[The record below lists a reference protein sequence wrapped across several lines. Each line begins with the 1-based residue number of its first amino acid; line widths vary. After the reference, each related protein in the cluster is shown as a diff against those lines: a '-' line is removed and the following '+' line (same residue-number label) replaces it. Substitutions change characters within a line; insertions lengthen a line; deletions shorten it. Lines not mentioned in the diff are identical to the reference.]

1 LREIAE
7 VVAVPVDANTTA
19 YNTLWQVRADTWSS
33 LEEAA
38 GQLVVA
44 GARQRPVDQL
54 GERVADLLNVL
65 GPIERLWAFPGTQTV
80 QKMRRLFAAGKYG
93 RFARLVSEVDRAL
106 ATGSYRSGET
116 VELETEDEALDGLVH
131 PVEQARTGRPYFEVL
146 IVEDMSEHQER
157 LLREDMRR
165 WRRPDDPFIYDIVV
179 VSSFDEALLAA
190 RLNFR
195 LQACVVR
202 RRFTHRSR
210 HDLSSL
216 AQFVYSGGDA
226 DLMERSPDDRAQILA
241 RSLARIRPEL
251 DLYLM
256 TQISVEDLAG
266 RLSHHYRRIFHIRE
280 GSLELHLS
288 ILDGVAARYRAPFFS
303 ALRNY
308 SHRPTGV
315 FHALPISHGNSIVD
329 SNWIQDMVDFYG
341 LEIFLAET
349 SATCGGLDSLLE
361 PTGPL
366 REAQQLAAAT
376 FGARQT
382 YFVTNGTSTANKI
395 VVQALVQPGDIVLV
409 DRNCHQS
416 HHYGLMLAGA
426 MVTYLEAYPLNQYS
440 MYGAVPLREI
450 KGQLL
455 ALRRA
460 GKLDRVRMLLLTNC
474 TFDGIVYD
482 VGRVMEECLAIK
494 PDLVF
499 LWDEA
504 WFAFARFHPVY
515 RPRTAMRAARTLAE
529 KLRLPEYRKRHDAQV
544 EEIGPV
550 DAADDEVLL
559 ERRLTPDPAR
569 ARVRVYSTQSTHKTL
584 TSLRQGS
591 MIHVWDQ
598 DFTQKA
604 EETFHEAYMT
614 HTSTSPNYQILAS
627 LDLGRR
633 QAALEGFELVVKQI
647 ENAMR
652 LRDAVDNHPLLSK
665 FMRCLT
671 TADLIPAGYRPAG
684 IDQPLRSG
692 LANMIRAWETDEFV
706 LDPSR
711 VTIYIGPTGIEG
723 DVFKR
728 GYLMDRY
735 GVQINKTS
743 RNTVLFMTTIG
754 TTRSSVAYLIE
765 VLVAMARDF
774 EARLADMSLNE
785 RASHERAVQR
795 LTGPSAPLPDFG
807 GFHPSFQDANGQRT
821 PEGDVRRAFYL
832 SYNDAYCEYLTPDQ
846 VEQRI
851 ENGEPAVS
859 TTYVTPYPP
868 GYPVLVPGQ
877 VFSPQILEF
886 MRSLDTPEVHGFRP
900 ELGFRVYTGKAL
912 EIAATACAAPSPGPA
927 TALTASSEEPSRREM
942 PGPAAASRSDA
953 EKTLAGFRAEAAAE
967 LAAVQAELQARAER
981 AEAEVDAC
989 RAELARLHATMSHDD
1004 TASSAPP
1011 GRPATAGS

>member
-1 LREIAE
+1 MA
-7 VVAVPVDANTTA
+7 DGANRPA
-19 YNTLWQVRADTWSS
+19 YNSTWQIRNDAWCS
-33 LEEAA
+33 LEETS
-38 GQLVVA
+38 GQLLLA
-44 GARQRPVDQL
+44 GAQHRPFGDMD
-54 GERVADLLNVL
+54 EAITKLLDVL
-65 GPIERLWAFPGTQTV
+65 GPIERFWAFPGMPAF
-80 QKMRRLFAAGKYG
+80 QKMRRLFTAGKYD
-93 RFARLVSEVDRAL
+93 RFAALVRGINRAL
-106 ATGSYRSGET
+106 ATDSYRSGHT
-116 VELETEDEALDGLVH
+116 WDLGAEDDALDHAAH
-131 PVEQARTGRPYFEVL
+131 PLENARVDRPYFEVL
-146 IVEDMSEHQER
+146 IVEDMTEHQER
-157 LLREDMRR
+157 SLREELHR
-165 WRRPDDPFIYDIVV
+165 WRRPDDPFIYEIVV
-179 VSSFDEALLAA
+179 VPSLEDAIMAA

-202 RRFTHRSR
+202 RRFARRSR
-210 HDLSSL
+210 YDSSSL
-216 AQFVYSGGDA
+216 AQFIDTVVA
-226 DLMERSPDDRAQILA
+226 DDVMEQSPDDRAQVLA
-241 RSLARIRPEL
+241 RALARLRPEL

-256 TQISVEDLAG
+256 TEIAVEDLAG
-266 RLSHHYRRIFHIRE
+266 RLSHHFRRIFHARE

-288 ILDGVAARYRAPFFS
+288 ILDGVAARYRTPFFS
-303 ALRNY
+303 ALKEY

-315 FHALPISHGNSIVD
+315 FHAMPISHGKSITE
-329 SNWIQDMVDFYG
+329 SHWIHDMVDFYG
-341 LEIFLAET
+341 MEIFLAET

-366 REAQQLAAAT
+366 RDAQQAASRT
-376 FGARQT
+376 FGSRKT

-426 MVTYLEAYPLNQYS
+426 MVAYLDAYPLNHYS

-450 KGQLL
+450 KSQLL

-460 GKLDRVRMLLLTNC
+460 GKLDRVKMVLLTNC

-482 VGRVMEECLAIK
+482 VARVMEECLAIK

-529 KLRLPEYRKRHDAQV
+529 KLRQPEYKAEYQKFLEDVGA
-544 EEIGPV
+544 I
-550 DAADDEVLL
+550 DAADDDVLL
-559 ERRLTPDPAR
+559 NRRLMPDPAR

-591 MIHVWDQ
+591 MIHQWDQ
-598 DFTQKA
+598 DFSHKV

-633 QAALEGFELVVKQI
+633 QADLEGFELVQKQI

-652 LRDAVDNHPLLSK
+652 LRDAVDNHPLLSRYMK
-665 FMRCLT
+665 CLT
-671 TADLIPAGYRPAG
+671 TADMIPSGFRSSG

-692 LANMIRAWETDEFV
+692 LPNMIKAWDQDEFV

-711 VTIYIGPTGIEG
+711 ITIYIGPTGIDG
-723 DVFKR
+723 DHFKR
-728 GYLMDRY
+728 SHLMDRY

-743 RNTVLFMTTIG
+743 VNTVLFMTTIG

-765 VLVAMARDF
+765 VLVTIARD
-774 EARLADMSLNE
+774 LDSQLTDMSPTE
-785 RASHERAVQR
+785 RAAHERAVHR
-795 LTGPSAPLPDFG
+795 LTSPSAPLPDFS
-807 GFHPSFQDANGQRT
+807 GFHPSFQDGPGQAT

-832 SYNDAYCEYLTPDQ
+832 AYNDTYCEYLKPEE
-846 VEQRI
+846 VEQRV
-851 ENGEPAVS
+851 ENGEQVVS

-877 VFSPQILEF
+877 VFSQQILSF
-886 MRSLDTPEVHGFRP
+886 MRALDTPEIHGYRAD
-900 ELGFRVYTGKAL
+900 LGYRVYVDKAL
-912 EIAATACAAPSPGPA
+912 EIAAPGASSRPEAAPE
-927 TALTASSEEPSRREM
+927 TV
-942 PGPAAASRSDA
+942 
-953 EKTLAGFRAEAAAE
+953 RA
-967 LAAVQAELQARAER
+967 
-981 AEAEVDAC
+981 
-989 RAELARLHATMSHDD
+989 
-1004 TASSAPP
+1004 
-1011 GRPATAGS
+1011 ATAGPAPGSKAKRRTGTPRSTSG

>member
-1 LREIAE
+1 
-7 VVAVPVDANTTA
+7 VTVANA
-19 YNTLWQVRADTWSS
+19 YNSLWQVRNDSWCS

-38 GQLVVA
+38 TQLALA
-44 GARQRPVDQL
+44 GAQQRPVEAL
-54 GERVADLLNVL
+54 SETVHHLLDVL
-65 GPIERLWAFPGTQTV
+65 GPIERFWAFPGLQSFAKV
-80 QKMRRLFAAGKYG
+80 RRLFGAGKYD
-93 RFARLVSEVDRAL
+93 RFATMVSGINRAL
-106 ATGSYRSGET
+106 ATDSFGGRSAET
-116 VELETEDEALDGLVH
+116 GAEDEAADRVIH
-131 PVEQARTGRPYFEVL
+131 PVEQARTDRLYFEVL
-146 IVEDMSEHQER
+146 IVEDMSERQER
-157 LLREDMRR
+157 ALREELRR
-165 WRRPDDPFIYDIVV
+165 WRRPDDPFIYEIAVV
-179 VSSFDEALLAA
+179 PSLEDALMAA

-210 HDLSSL
+210 YDSSSL
-216 AQFVYSGGDA
+216 HQFADLIVA
-226 DLMERSPDDRAQILA
+226 PDLMEHTPDDRAQILA
-241 RSLARIRPEL
+241 RALARIRPEL

-256 TQISVEDLAG
+256 TEISVEDLAG
-266 RLSHHYRRIFHIRE
+266 RLSHHFRRIFHARE

-288 ILDGVAARYRAPFFS
+288 LLDGVGARYRAPFFS
-303 ALRNY
+303 ALRSY

-315 FHALPISHGNSIVD
+315 FHALPISHGKSIVE
-329 SNWIQDMVDFYG
+329 SKWIRDMIDFYG
-341 LEIFLAET
+341 LDIFLAET

-366 REAQQLAAAT
+366 REAQQLAAQT
-376 FGARQT
+376 FGSRQT

-426 MVTYLEAYPLNQYS
+426 MVTYLEAYPLNHYS
-440 MYGAVPLREI
+440 MYGAVPLTEI
-450 KGQLL
+450 KRQLL

-460 GKLDRVRMLLLTNC
+460 GKLDRVKMLLLTNC

-482 VGRVMEECLAIK
+482 VNRVMEECLAIK

-515 RPRTAMRAARTLAE
+515 RPRTAMRAARTLIE
-529 KLRLPEYRKRHDAQV
+529 KLRLPEYKAEYQKFL

-550 DAADDEVLL
+550 DAADDDILMK
-559 ERRLTPDPAR
+559 RRLIPDPAR

-591 MIHVWDQ
+591 MIHVTDQ
-598 DFTQKA
+598 DFSQKV

-627 LDLGRR
+627 MDLGRR
-633 QAALEGFELVVKQI
+633 QAALEGFELVQKQL

-652 LRDAVDNHPLLSK
+652 LRDAVDHHPLLSK
-665 FMRCLT
+665 YMKCLT
-671 TADLIPAGYRPAG
+671 TADLIPVEYRSSD

-692 LANMIRAWETDEFV
+692 LPNMIQAWEKDEFV

-711 VTIYIGPTGIEG
+711 VTIYIGATGIDG
-723 DVFKR
+723 DHFKR
-728 GYLMDRY
+728 SHLMDRY

-765 VLVAMARDF
+765 VLVTIARELEDQIS
-774 EARLADMSLNE
+774 DMSPNE
-785 RASHERAVQR
+785 REAHERAVLR
-795 LTGPSAPLPDFG
+795 LTAPSAPLPDFS
-807 GFHPSFQDANGQRT
+807 GFHASFSDTGEEKT

-832 SYNDAYCEYLTPDQ
+832 SYNDNYCEYLHPEEIDQ
-846 VEQRI
+846 RL
-851 ENGEPAVS
+851 ENGGQVVS

-877 VFSPQILEF
+877 VFSPEILSF
-886 MRSLDTPEVHGFRP
+886 MRSLDTPEVHGYRP
-900 ELGFRVYTGKAL
+900 DLGYRVYTDKAL
-912 EIAATACAAPSPGPA
+912 EIAAGNNRPVTTPETVREATTAQATSSKPKRKTEAPRS
-927 TALTASSEEPSRREM
+927 TSE
-942 PGPAAASRSDA
+942 
-953 EKTLAGFRAEAAAE
+953 
-967 LAAVQAELQARAER
+967 
-981 AEAEVDAC
+981 
-989 RAELARLHATMSHDD
+989 
-1004 TASSAPP
+1004 
-1011 GRPATAGS
+1011 